1 MTTLLDR
8 IDPDPPA
15 ADREVALDPDP
26 GPATPGAP
34 ADRLRAAMA
43 ACRVQFTWLGTQ
55 KSLTSEQRAAAACAF
70 DADGR
75 SLSAGKKLLDVAHP
89 AFRAVTAVRG
99 KIESYWRGLSL
110 PFPEPGVRL
119 IRQERVDEFAA
130 ALADYRAEL
139 DDAVAGLDRHYAEL
153 RAAARGRLGSL
164 YDEADYP
171 ATLVGL
177 FGVAWDFPSLEP
189 PDYLVALS
197 PGVYEAERARVAA
210 RFEEAVELAERAF
223 TDEFARLVE
232 HLAERLSGQ
241 DADGTSKV
249 FRDSAVGN
257 LTEFF
262 DRFRSLN
269 VRSNDQLDALVS
281 EAQRAVRGVGAQDL
295 RDGEGLRRE
304 VAARLS
310 RVQTSLDAML
320 VDRPRRRI
328 LRQAAGSGGV

>member
-15 ADREVALDPDP
+15 ADREVAPDPDP

-43 ACRVQFTWLGTQ
+43 ACRVQFAWLGTQ
-55 KSLTSEQRAAAACAF
+55 KSLTPEQRSAAACAF

-75 SLSAGKKLLDVAHP
+75 SLSAGKKLLDTAHP

-119 IRQERVDEFAA
+119 IRQQRVDEFAA
-130 ALADYRAEL
+130 TLADYRAEL

-164 YDEADYP
+164 YNDADYP

-177 FGVAWDFPSLEP
+177 FGVSWDFPSLEP

-210 RFEEAVELAERAF
+210 RFEEAVALAEGAF
-223 TDEFARLVE
+223 LDEFARLVE
-232 HLAERLSGQ
+232 HLAERLSG
-241 DADGTSKV
+241 ADSDGSPRV

-257 LTEFF
+257 LREFF
-262 DRFRSLN
+262 DRFKELN
-269 VRSNDQLDALVS
+269 VRSNPELDALV
-281 EAQRAVRGVGAQDL
+281 ERARRSVRGATAQDL
-295 RDGEGLRRE
+295 RDAPALRER
-304 VAARLS
+304 VAAGLS
-310 RVQTSLDAML
+310 QVRGSLDALL
-320 VDRPRRRI
+320 VERPRRRV
-328 LRQAAGSGGV
+328 LRQPAGGA

>member
-8 IDPDPPA
+8 LDSPPADPPPA
-15 ADREVALDPDP
+15 ADP
-26 GPATPGAP
+26 GPDSP
-34 ADRLRAAMA
+34 AGRLRAAMA

-75 SLSAGKKLLDVAHP
+75 SLSAGKKLLDTAHP

-119 IRQERVDEFAA
+119 IRQQRVDEFAA
-130 ALADYRAEL
+130 ALADYRVEL

-153 RAAARGRLGSL
+153 KAAARGRLGSL
-164 YDEADYP
+164 YNDADYP

-210 RFEEAVELAERAF
+210 RFEEAVDLAERAF
-223 TDEFARLVE
+223 ADEFARLVE
-232 HLAERLSGQ
+232 HLAERLSGA
-241 DADGTSKV
+241 DADGQPKV

-257 LTEFF
+257 LADFF
-262 DRFRSLN
+262 ARFGELN
-269 VRSNDQLDALVS
+269 VRSSPELDALV
-281 EAQRAVRGVGAQDL
+281 ERAQRVVRGVDAQEL
-295 RDGEGLRRE
+295 RDGEALRRR
-304 VAARLS
+304 VAGGLAQVRG
-310 RVQTSLDAML
+310 SLDALL
-320 VDRPRRRI
+320 VERPRRRI
-328 LRQAAGSGGV
+328 LRQAAGGA